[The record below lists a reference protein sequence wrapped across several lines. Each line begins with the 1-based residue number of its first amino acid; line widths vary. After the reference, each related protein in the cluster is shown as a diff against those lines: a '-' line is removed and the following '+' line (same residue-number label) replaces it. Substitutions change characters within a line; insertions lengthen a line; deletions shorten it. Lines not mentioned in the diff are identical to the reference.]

1 MTPGPRDIEENR
13 GEAILLQDRSAEGL
27 DLIYKF
33 LIRREQEYIP
43 DGAPQNLDAFWKHE
57 YHNKDGHDLVKIRGD
72 KSQGRFFQITGQEK
86 GQGHAQ
92 TVYNIQ
98 FPSQKLCGEGGK
110 MMMLAAPRQNWKR
123 ETWALF
129 MGLPPDKAESRT
141 SADTPMVTDSIIT
154 PLIMTNMD
162 SSWKYP

>member
-1 MTPGPRDIEENR
+1 MPRLYTISSFHPR
-13 GEAILLQDRSAEGL
+13 SSAVMVGEDRFRFSR
-27 DLIYKF
+27 F
-33 LIRREQEYIP
+33 IRR
-43 DGAPQNLDAFWKHE
+43 
-57 YHNKDGHDLVKIRGD
+57 
-72 KSQGRFFQITGQEK
+72 
-86 GQGHAQ
+86 
-92 TVYNIQ
+92 
-98 FPSQKLCGEGGK
+98 K

>member
-13 GEAILLQDRSAEGL
+13 GEAVLLQDRSAEGL

-57 YHNKDGHDLVKIRGD
+57 YHNKDGHDLVKIWGD

-98 FPSQKLCGEGGK
+98 FPSQKLCGDGGRGQVPVQPLHQK
-110 MMMLAAPRQNWKR
+110 KNDDA
-123 ETWALF
+123 
-129 MGLPPDKAESRT
+129 GCAE
-141 SADTPMVTDSIIT
+141 AELEKGDLGIVYGIT
-154 PLIMTNMD
+154 AG
-162 SSWKYP
+162 